1 LMTTCEM
8 INCMKINSNGQQTAV
23 RRGMPQVKFVDV
35 AQSVA
40 VSNIGTILA
49 PSMTNVSQGVGVSQR
64 TGDTLFNKELFLNYN
79 CVAINADIFSSL
91 RVIVFQWKPNTSLVV
106 PTVTDILQT
115 ANIFSM
121 YDWQF
126 SSQYTILYD
135 KIHNFAGVPAAPSSS
150 GNQSY
155 FGKIDISRASRRVE
169 FSPGAVSASNE
180 LFILVISDSVAI
192 PFPQFTC
199 ISRLTYS
206 EE

>member
-1 LMTTCEM
+1 M

-23 RRGMPQVKFVDV
+23 RRGTPQVKFVDNP
-35 AQSVA
+35 QSVA

-49 PSMTNVSQGVGVSQR
+49 PGITNVTQGVGVSQR
-64 TGDTLFNKELFLNYN
+64 TGDTLFYKELFLNYN
-79 CVAINADIFSSL
+79 AVAINADIFSSL
-91 RVIVFQWKPNTSLVV
+91 RVIVFQWKPNTSLVI

-126 SSQYTILYD
+126 SSQYIIIYD
-135 KIHNFAGVPAAPSSS
+135 KIHNFAGVAAAPSSS

-155 FGKIDISRASRRVE
+155 FGKIDLSRAGKRVE

-180 LFILVISDSVAI
+180 LFILVISDSVAV

-199 ISRLTYS
+199 ISRITYS